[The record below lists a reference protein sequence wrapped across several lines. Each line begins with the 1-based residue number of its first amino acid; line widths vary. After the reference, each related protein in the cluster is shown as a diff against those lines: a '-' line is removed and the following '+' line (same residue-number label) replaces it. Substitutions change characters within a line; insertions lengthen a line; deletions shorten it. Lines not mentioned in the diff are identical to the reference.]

1 MANAHSF
8 TITLANNKTESEG
21 LEIVLRAS
29 RDLFVPD
36 KHGRKE
42 LFKHLGLDKKLLRA
56 FDLVRIA
63 GANADS
69 NTLPILD
76 PKDITLI
83 ELKTTKKRLPDNPY
97 GFFFGATENE
107 FNLAR
112 QMGARFNFAFVCLHP
127 DCPSVKFLTFEELQP
142 LIQLQRTQFQVS
154 LRRNDRHLTV

>member
-8 TITLANNKTESEG
+8 TITLSNNQTESEG
-21 LEIVLRAS
+21 LAIVLGAS

-42 LFKHLGLDKKLLRA
+42 ILKHLGLDNKFLRA

-69 NTLPILD
+69 NTLPISD
-76 PKDITLI
+76 PKDISLI
-83 ELKTTKKRLPDNPY
+83 ELKTTKKRLPDNPH

-107 FNLAR
+107 FNLAKL
-112 QMGARFNFAFVCLHP
+112 MGARFNFAFVCLHP
-127 DCPSVKFLTFEELQP
+127 DCPSVKFLTFDELQP

-154 LRRNDRHLTV
+154 LKRARL